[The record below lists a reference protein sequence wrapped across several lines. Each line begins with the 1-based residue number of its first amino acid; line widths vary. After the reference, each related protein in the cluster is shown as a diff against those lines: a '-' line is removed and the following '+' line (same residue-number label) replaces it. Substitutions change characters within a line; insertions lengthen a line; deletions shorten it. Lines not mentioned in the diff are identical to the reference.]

1 MKKTLIILILN
12 ILISTFSY
20 ANDSQ
25 NTKETTAISNQLKT
39 LQELYKSGA
48 ISGYEYEKEKKKFKG
63 NKREKLLTLKELEL
77 LQIDPFFL
85 I

>member
-1 MKKTLIILILN
+1 MKKTLIILTFN

-25 NTKETTAISNQLKT
+25 NTKENTTISDQLKT

-48 ISGYEYEKEKKKFKG
+48 ISGYEYEKEKKKI
-63 NKREKLLTLKELEL
+63 LKK
-77 LQIDPFFL
+77 
-85 I
+85 

>member
-1 MKKTLIILILN
+1 MKKVFIIIILN

-25 NTKETTAISNQLKT
+25 DTKETTVISDQLKT

-48 ISGYEYEKEKKKFKG
+48 ISGYEYEKEKKKI
-63 NKREKLLTLKELEL
+63 LKM
-77 LQIDPFFL
+77 
-85 I
+85 